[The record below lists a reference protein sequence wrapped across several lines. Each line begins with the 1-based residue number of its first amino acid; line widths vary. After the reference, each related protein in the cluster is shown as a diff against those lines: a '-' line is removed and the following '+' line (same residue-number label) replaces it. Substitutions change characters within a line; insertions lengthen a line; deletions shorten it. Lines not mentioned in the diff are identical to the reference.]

1 MKPNIFFLVID
12 SLRADKTSGKN
23 KSSFTPNLDLLI
35 SQGTYFNQAIS
46 TADQTGLSLGSLVTS
61 LYPFKSGIS
70 YFNFDHNIPNFF
82 NLLKNEGYD
91 LNSFVP
97 DLSFFKKMTE
107 KFSQNEYYVY
117 DKKDDW
123 LRLIGLGNK
132 IIEKFNQMDKPWFYF
147 VHLMDIRPPYSL
159 PPEFDHDEYGET
171 KYDRMLSYIDSWL
184 GKFFKKI
191 DLDNTIFILTAD
203 HGDYISVVD
212 EDLNEIKIPG
222 ILKKTNL
229 VVPSKITDKFL
240 SKLQKRRK
248 SLELKN
254 RKASMLPEDFRTLQ
268 NRCDEFLFDELLR
281 IPLVFTGFNVPSK
294 LVIDQQV
301 RQVDIFP
308 TIFDLAGFSERI
320 ECINGKSLVPLLNNQ
335 TLSEEFAY
343 IETGSSSSKDLGK
356 LIGIRTSQYKY
367 LRSRYE
373 SNNTVVLYDLKKDPN
388 EINNIAKS
396 NPEIIKNME
405 NQLIKI
411 RDNSSIDNSIK
422 ISNNESKK
430 VEDELRKMGY
440 I

>member
-23 KSSFTPNLDLLI
+23 KSSITPNLDLLI

-46 TADQTGLSLGSLVTS
+46 TADQTGLSLGSLATS

-70 YFNFDHNIPNFF
+70 YFNFDHKIPNFF
-82 NLLKNEGYD
+82 NLLKNEGYE

-107 KFSQNEYYVY
+107 KFNQNEYYVY

-123 LRLIGLGNK
+123 LRLIGFGNQ
-132 IIEKFNQMDKPWFYF
+132 IIEKFNQMNKPWFYF
-147 VHLMDIRPPYSL
+147 IHLMDMRPPYSL
-159 PPEFDHDEYGET
+159 PPEFDQDEYGET

-191 DLDNTIFILTAD
+191 DHDNTIFILTAD
-203 HGDYISVVD
+203 HGDYISIVD
-212 EDLNEIKIPG
+212 EDLNQIKIPE

-248 SLELKN
+248 SIELKN
-254 RKASMLPEDFRTLQ
+254 RKASMLPKDFRTLQ

-281 IPLVFTGFNVPSK
+281 IPLIFTGFNVPSK

-301 RQVDIFP
+301 RQIDIFP
-308 TIFDLAGFSERI
+308 TIFDLAGFSQRI
-320 ECINGKSLVPLLNNQ
+320 ESINGKSLVPLLNNQ
-335 TLSEEFAY
+335 TLSEESAY

-373 SNNTVVLYDLKKDPN
+373 SNNNVVLYDLKKDPS

-405 NQLIKI
+405 NELIKI
-411 RDNSSIDNSIK
+411 RDNSNIDDSTK
-422 ISNNESKK
+422 ISNDESKK